1 MNRELCLVICFF
13 VGVLVFYL
21 LKQSCGCKS
30 TVVEGAFIN
39 LTHWV
44 GACGKDHDGTPQCL
58 GVNHA
63 GCHSDNCSGWT

>member
-30 TVVEGAFIN
+30 TVVEGAEFGDFIKDKATGN
-39 LTHWV
+39 KWEWKS
-44 GACGKDHDGTPQCL
+44 GAATA
-58 GVNHA
+58 A
-63 GCHSDNCSGWT
+63 GIG